1 MPRPCPQTAH
11 RVSLE
16 AYGSVGSNQ
25 PPRFRCH
32 APKGHRISAQGANPG
47 NLPGNIL
54 RVLKERRIVAGLK
67 PRPRPQP
74 SFLFRHS
81 SLPLSAF
88 RFPFPS
94 PGLLPRPAGPGAG
107 RQMTPT
113 LLSEG
118 FVLRIAA
125 ALQIGQQIEN
135 FFFVQTIH
143 QAWRHH
149 GNRIR
154 LARGHGGDRHADDI

>member
-81 SLPLSAF
+81 SLPLFFSKS
-88 RFPFPS
+88 RPFSPPCRPRGRQADDAHFTERRLCPS
-94 PGLLPRPAGPGAG
+94 DRRHFADRPAD
-107 RQMTPT
+107 RE
-113 LLSEG
+113 LL
-118 FVLRIAA
+118 LRSNDSSSLEASWKSDTA
-125 ALQIGQQIEN
+125 C
-135 FFFVQTIH
+135 
-143 QAWRHH
+143 AWPRW
-149 GNRIR
+149 
-154 LARGHGGDRHADDI
+154 